1 MYNYN
6 NFYSGANK
14 KIETLLHEVKT
25 GLNEMKESKEVCQG
39 PNKTIEALIPEI
51 RNEMSELRKE
61 MISLKENKTS
71 ETDTNK
77 RIEALLHGVKNELT
91 KIRQENKSLKE
102 NISNCKANAT
112 IIGLLLKVNLEL
124 SKLSAKIRT
133 INKVYKSCAELYK
146 AGHKVSGAYT
156 INPDNASPF
165 DVYCD
170 QTTAG
175 GGWTVIQKRLDGS
188 VDFYR
193 GWDDYKRGFGN
204 LNGEFWLGL
213 NKIHRLTKQRN
224 RLRVDLEETNGKSA
238 YAEYSFFGVGNEGSK
253 YKLSL
258 GTYSGTAGD
267 SLNGHRDRPFS
278 TKDRDND
285 NTSRN
290 CATLYKGAWWY
301 NSCHHSNLNGLYHKG
316 KHSSYGDG
324 VNWYHWKGDY
334 YSAKRAEMKIKPV
347 KA

>member
-61 MISLKENKTS
+61 MKSLKENKTS
-71 ETDTNK
+71 ETDTNN
-77 RIEALLHGVKNELT
+77 RIEALLHEVKKELT
-91 KIRQENKSLKE
+91 KIREENKSLKE
-102 NISNCKANAT
+102 NISNCK
-112 IIGLLLKVNLEL
+112 V
-124 SKLSAKIRT
+124 S
-133 INKVYKSCAELYK
+133 VYKNCAELYK
-146 AGHKVSGAYT
+146 AGQRISGVYT
-156 INPDNASPF
+156 INPDNASAF

-175 GGWTVIQKRLDGS
+175 GGWTVFQKRLDGS

-193 GWDDYKRGFGN
+193 GWDDYKQGFGN
-204 LNGEFWLGL
+204 LKGEFWLGL
-213 NKIHRLTKQRN
+213 DKIHRLTKERS
-224 RLRVDLEETNGKSA
+224 RLRVDLEDFSGNTA
-238 YAEYSFFGVGNEGSK
+238 YAEYSVFGVSDEGIK

-258 GTYSGTAGD
+258 GSYSGTAGD
-267 SLNGHRDRPFS
+267 SLSVHRGMAFS

-285 NTSRN
+285 NEHSSQARDRH
-290 CATLYKGAWWY
+290 CARFYKGAWWY
-301 NSCHHSNLNGLYHKG
+301 RSCHHSNLNGRYLKG
-316 KHSSYGDG
+316 KHSSYADG
-324 VNWYHWKGDY
+324 VNWYHWKGHH
-334 YSAKRAEMKIKPV
+334 YSVKRAEMKIKPV
-347 KA
+347 NA